1 MPLEEM
7 QNVVL
12 THNISYFEIFGNLLL
27 FWKFCSIRY
36 LVILLPPPQKK
47 LTRAWMTIEK

>member
-12 THNISYFEIFGNLLL
+12 THNISYFEIFVLLG
-27 FWKFCSIRY
+27 
-36 LVILLPPPQKK
+36 ILLYFWPPQKK
-47 LTRAWMTIEK
+47 IN